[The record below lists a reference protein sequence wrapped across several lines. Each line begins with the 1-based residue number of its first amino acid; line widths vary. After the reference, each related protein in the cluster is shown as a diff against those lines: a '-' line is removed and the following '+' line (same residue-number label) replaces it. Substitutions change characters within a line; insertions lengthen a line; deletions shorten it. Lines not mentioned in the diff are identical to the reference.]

1 MLSHRLEELASFVR
15 DLGSECTCL
24 IIHGDILIAGS
35 KNGKIVSW
43 NIKDGHE
50 IWSLE
55 VDGPIS
61 DIEVSDLIYLT
72 ASAELHAIEI
82 ENGSLKWTQDIG
94 GSSDL
99 IKVDK
104 ESIWV
109 TSSLYEIEVQDYTE
123 TTLFKFDKNSKLIK
137 SIVFEERPWFMAIEG
152 NDLILGIGRPRCGY
166 LIVNSNNEINH
177 EEISGDSP
185 ITLGIKT
192 KSGFLLGHSNGT
204 MTEIKNKNEQIIKL
218 ENSPITSIIG
228 SDDFWCLGDNKGAI
242 LSSNNWKKNISNR
255 IDCLIEVNN
264 LIWAAAFNNENRIYL
279 LDRNN
284 GDTKYIVTHDS
295 RIRLM
300 KHIHGKI
307 AISDENGKIILLEE
321 EIVFRRLGE
330 IKETS
335 QNQEKRDLLK
345 KRLRELRK

>member
-24 IIHGDILIAGS
+24 IIHEDILIAGS
-35 KNGKIVSW
+35 KNGKIMSW
-43 NIKDGHE
+43 DIRDGHE
-50 IWSLE
+50 IWSLK
-55 VDGPIS
+55 VDGPVS

-72 ASAELHAIEI
+72 ASAELHAIDI
-82 ENGSLKWTQDIG
+82 ENGSLEWTRDIG

-109 TSSLYEIEVQDYTE
+109 TSSLYEIEVEDYTE
-123 TTLFKFDKNSKLIK
+123 TTLFKFDKSSKLIK
-137 SIVFEERPWFMAIEG
+137 SIIFEERPWFMTVDK

-166 LIVNSNNEINH
+166 LIVNSKYEIIH

-185 ITLGIKT
+185 ITSGIRT

-204 MTEIKNKNEQIIKL
+204 MTEIKNRKARKIEL
-218 ENSPITSIIG
+218 EKSPITSIIG
-228 SDDFWCLGDNKGAI
+228 SDEFWCLGDEKGAI
-242 LSSNNWKKNISNR
+242 LSSNNWKKYVSSR

-264 LIWAAAFNNENRIYL
+264 LVWAAATNNENRIYL
-279 LDRNN
+279 LNKNN
-284 GDTKYIVTHDS
+284 GDVKYTVSHDS

-300 KHIHGKI
+300 KHIGGII
-307 AISDENGKIILLEE
+307 AISDDNGKLILLEE
-321 EIVFRRLGE
+321 EIVFRRLDS
-330 IKETS
+330 IKENI
-335 QNQEKRDLLK
+335 QDQEKRNLLK
-345 KRLRELRK
+345 KRLRALRK